1 MTKGRGKIGSGEA
14 GRFDQRN
21 TMFSRPRDPERSNA
35 EILAMGK
42 KHYGVRNFKDDE
54 GYTLLDWAFAMGS
67 WYLER
72 WWGFGNIIG
81 NEGLYK
87 WYPDSTDIAARDR
100 IPSGA
105 QWVVSDPL
113 EMTQIVK
120 KAASYMGAS
129 AVGICRVNRR
139 WIYSHRFD
147 PRSLDHSAIDDI
159 PDTFEYAIAR
169 DGLHINADGTSLW

>member
-147 PRSLDHSAIDDI
+147 PRSLTRWITH
-159 PDTFEYAIAR
+159 
-169 DGLHINADGTSLW
+169 